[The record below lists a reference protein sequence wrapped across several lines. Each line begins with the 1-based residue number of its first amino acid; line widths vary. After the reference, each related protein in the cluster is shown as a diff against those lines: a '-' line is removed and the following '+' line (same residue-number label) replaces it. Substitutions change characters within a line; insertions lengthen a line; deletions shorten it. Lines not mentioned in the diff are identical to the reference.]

1 MWICMNKLWY
11 LLLSHYLTPFPFITS
26 YSISP
31 SLTLIILVFFL
42 SIYSF
47 NCYFNLSLFLQRY
60 PHLSLSQPSLSLYL
74 SFTFSSGCLYAFF
87 SFSNKHYFFLNSKST
102 LLCLILISN
111 QDWLGSVLRSLQV
124 SFDNCISGLFNVLL
138 QIL

>member
-1 MWICMNKLWY
+1 MHEQTLVS
-11 LLLSHYLTPFPFITS
+11 LSVSLPYPLSLHYFSF
-26 YSISP
+26 YFSIP
-31 SLTLIILVFFL
+31 HFHNSLTLIILVFFL

-102 LLCLILISN
+102 LLCLILISK
-111 QDWLGSVLRSLQV
+111 QDRLGSILRSLQV
-124 SFDNCISGLFNVLL
+124 SFDDCISGADA
-138 QIL
+138 